1 LKRKGIKKNWVGRTL
16 GLYRNRLVLEKHGPI
31 ILKKKRKE
39 KSVRWFTFKA
49 HFELILRR
57 KLKKEA

>member
-1 LKRKGIKKNWVGRTL
+1 
-16 GLYRNRLVLEKHGPI
+16 VLEKHGSI
-31 ILKKKRKE
+31 ILKKKKKE

-57 KLKKEA
+57 KLKEEA

>member
-31 ILKKKRKE
+31 ILKKK

-57 KLKKEA
+57 KLKEEA